1 MEDTKQDLKPVFE
14 KLKELRTELG
24 LTGSTSL
31 KLTTNY
37 VINSESKKVEE
48 LHELESF
55 GSPEELDKILQFEK
69 AGKDLYSSFSV

>member
-1 MEDTKQDLKPVFE
+1 
-14 KLKELRTELG
+14 
-24 LTGSTSL
+24 
-31 KLTTNY
+31 